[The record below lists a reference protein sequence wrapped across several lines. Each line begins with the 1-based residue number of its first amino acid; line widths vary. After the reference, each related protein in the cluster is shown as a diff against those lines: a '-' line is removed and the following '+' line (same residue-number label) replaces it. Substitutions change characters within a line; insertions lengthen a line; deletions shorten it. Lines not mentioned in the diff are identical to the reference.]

1 MDYLDKLFSQHVFIY
16 KISGKYYAF
25 GIRVCAECK
34 MNIPALELRYNRY
47 CKAFNESVSQHEA
60 NDIFKKLKF
69 IAEFVRDKAGE
80 CEKPKEEIKEFNF
93 NDLEMKEL
101 KNQVEKY
108 AEFWKNI
115 NYMSFHRHKCI
126 FEY

>member
-1 MDYLDKLFSQHVFIY
+1 M
-16 KISGKYYAF
+16 
-25 GIRVCAECK
+25 
-34 MNIPALELRYNRY
+34 
-47 CKAFNESVSQHEA
+47 SQHEA

-108 AEFWKNI
+108 AEFWKK
-115 NYMSFHRHKCI
+115 YKLYEFSQA
-126 FEY
+126 

>member
-80 CEKPKEEIKEFNF
+80 CEKPKEE
-93 NDLEMKEL
+93 MKEL

-108 AEFWKNI
+108 AEFWKK
-115 NYMSFHRHKCI
+115 YKLHEFSQA
-126 FEY
+126 

>member
-1 MDYLDKLFSQHVFIY
+1 M
-16 KISGKYYAF
+16 
-25 GIRVCAECK
+25 
-34 MNIPALELRYNRY
+34 ELRYNRY

-108 AEFWKNI
+108 AEFWKK
-115 NYMSFHRHKCI
+115 YKLYEFSQA
-126 FEY
+126 

>member
-47 CKAFNESVSQHEA
+47 
-60 NDIFKKLKF
+60 
-69 IAEFVRDKAGE
+69 
-80 CEKPKEEIKEFNF
+80 
-93 NDLEMKEL
+93 DLEMKEL

-108 AEFWKNI
+108 AEFWKK
-115 NYMSFHRHKCI
+115 YKLYEFSQA
-126 FEY
+126 